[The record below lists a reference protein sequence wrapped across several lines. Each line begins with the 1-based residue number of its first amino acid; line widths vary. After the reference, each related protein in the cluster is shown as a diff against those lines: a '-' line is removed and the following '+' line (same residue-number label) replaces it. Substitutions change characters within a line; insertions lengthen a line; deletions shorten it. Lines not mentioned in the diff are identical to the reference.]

1 MERESALIYLFST
14 RQFIGEYISGKGKC
28 TYIFVFTEAIHLG
41 IYKRKGK
48 ATYIFVFTEAIHL
61 GIYKRKG
68 KVHLYICFQ

>member
-1 MERESALIYLFST
+1 MERESALIYLFSI

-48 ATYIFVFTEAIHL
+48 VHL
-61 GIYKRKG
+61 
-68 KVHLYICFQ
+68 LYICFH